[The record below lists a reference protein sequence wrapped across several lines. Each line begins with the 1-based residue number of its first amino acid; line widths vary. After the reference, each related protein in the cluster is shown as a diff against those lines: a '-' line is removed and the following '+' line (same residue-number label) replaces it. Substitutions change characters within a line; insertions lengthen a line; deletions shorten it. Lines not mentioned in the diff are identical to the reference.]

1 MARWSKV
8 SGWARRVSAG
18 AVRDRKYYWFFY
30 GAVVRILPACF
41 QAGAHMNWNLIL
53 NFTRQD
59 LVDRHSASVLGAAW
73 TFILPLI
80 NILIFTL
87 IFSRLMGM
95 RLSGLGQ
102 DLGPYGY
109 SIFLVSG
116 LLAWNC
122 FSSTLNRVTQVFHEK
137 AHLIGKVRLSLW
149 SLPVYILLSETVL
162 YVIAN
167 TFFLGFLILIGFDLP
182 VTMLWW
188 LPIFLV
194 MQLMAYAVGL
204 VCAILSVF
212 LRDIKEVV
220 GVVLQIW
227 FWLTPIVYVPD
238 ILPESAL
245 RLLMLNPFFHVAN
258 AFRDTLIGAHAPN
271 LLALLA
277 LAAGA
282 AAITSAAI
290 WVGRRLEKDIR
301 DFL

>member
-1 MARWSKV
+1 MRILA
-8 SGWARRVSAG
+8 ACFEAG
-18 AVRDRKYYWFFY
+18 AY
-30 GAVVRILPACF
+30 
-41 QAGAHMNWNLIL
+41 MNWNLIL

-122 FSSTLNRVTQVFHEK
+122 FASTLNRITQVFHEK

-162 YVIAN
+162 YLIAN
-167 TFFLGFLILIGFDLP
+167 TFFLVFLILIGFDVPL
-182 VTMLWW
+182 TMLWW
-188 LPIFLV
+188 LPIFLI
-194 MQLMAYAVGL
+194 MQLMAYSLGL

-220 GVVLQIW
+220 GVVMQIW
-227 FWLTPIVYVPD
+227 FWLTPIVYVPN
-238 ILPESAL
+238 ILPESVL
-245 RLLMLNPFFHVAN
+245 RLLMLNPFFHIAN
-258 AFRDTLIGAHAPN
+258 AFRDTLLEGRLPN
-271 LLALLA
+271 LLALLVLA
-277 LAAGA
+277 LFSSLV
-282 AAITSAAI
+282 AISAV
-290 WVGRRLEKDIR
+290 WVGRRLERDIR

>member
-1 MARWSKV
+1 
-8 SGWARRVSAG
+8 
-18 AVRDRKYYWFFY
+18 
-30 GAVVRILPACF
+30 
-41 QAGAHMNWNLIL
+41 MNWNLIL

-95 RLSGLGQ
+95 RLHGLGQ
-102 DLGPYGY
+102 DLGAYGY

-122 FSSTLNRVTQVFHEK
+122 FSATLSRITQVFHEK

-149 SLPVYILLSETVL
+149 SLPVYVLLSESVL
-162 YVIAN
+162 YLIAN
-167 TFFLGFLILIGFDLP
+167 AFFFGFLLIIDFDFAA
-182 VTMLWW
+182 TILWW
-188 LPIFLV
+188 LPIFIV
-194 MQLMAYAVGL
+194 MQLLAYALGL
-204 VCAILSVF
+204 VCAVLSVF

-220 GVVLQIW
+220 GVVMQIW

-245 RLLMLNPFFHVAN
+245 KLLMLNPFFHIAN
-258 AFRDTLIGAHAPN
+258 AYRDTLLTGHAPD
-271 LLALLA
+271 LLA
-277 LAAGA
+277 LAMLGLGA
-282 AAITSAAI
+282 VAIALSAI
-290 WVGRRLEKDIR
+290 WVGRRLERDIR

>member
-1 MARWSKV
+1 
-8 SGWARRVSAG
+8 
-18 AVRDRKYYWFFY
+18 
-30 GAVVRILPACF
+30 
-41 QAGAHMNWNLIL
+41 MNWNLIL

-282 AAITSAAI
+282 AAIASSAI

>member
-1 MARWSKV
+1 MEA
-8 SGWARRVSAG
+8 SAG
-18 AVRDRKYYWFFY
+18 ADAATQLSGVFGKTCIAFGYATEALVSMLR
-30 GAVVRILPACF
+30 ACF
-41 QAGAHMNWNLIL
+41 IPGAAMNWNLIF

-59 LVDRHSASVLGAAW
+59 LIDRHSASVLGAAW

-95 RLSGLGQ
+95 RLQGMGQ

-122 FSSTLNRVTQVFHEK
+122 FSTTLNRVTQVFHDK

-149 SLPVYILLSETVL
+149 SLPVYVLLSETML
-162 YVIAN
+162 YLIAN
-167 TFFLGFLILIGFDLP
+167 VFFFSFLLLIGFDIP
-182 VTMLWW
+182 VTLFWW
-188 LPIFLV
+188 VPVFLI
-194 MQLMAYAVGL
+194 MQLLAYALGL
-204 VCAILSVF
+204 ACAILSVF

-238 ILPESAL
+238 VLPAPVL
-245 RLLMLNPFFHVAN
+245 RLLLLNPFFHIAG
-258 AFRDTLIGAHAPN
+258 AFRDTLIGAQAPDLFALG
-271 LLALLA
+271 LLATIGAAVLLA
-277 LAAGA
+277 AV
-282 AAITSAAI
+282 
-290 WVGRRLEKDIR
+290 WVGRRLERDIR